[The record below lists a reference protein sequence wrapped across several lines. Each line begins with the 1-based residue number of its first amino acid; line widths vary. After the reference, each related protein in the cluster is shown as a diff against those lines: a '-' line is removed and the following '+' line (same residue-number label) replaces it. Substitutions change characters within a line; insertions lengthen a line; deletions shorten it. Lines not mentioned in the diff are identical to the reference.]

1 MFVEQLLYVSSWCVP
16 EKELSE
22 GGSLFKLALSL
33 GLVESGGQ
41 NGGLH
46 DIQPE
51 KTEEGEMTF

>member
-1 MFVEQLLYVSSWCVP
+1 MP